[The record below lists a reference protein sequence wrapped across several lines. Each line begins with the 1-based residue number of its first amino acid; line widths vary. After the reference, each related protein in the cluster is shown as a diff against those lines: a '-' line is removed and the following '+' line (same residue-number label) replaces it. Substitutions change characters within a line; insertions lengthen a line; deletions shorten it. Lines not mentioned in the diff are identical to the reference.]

1 MVSTR
6 ALVITAMACLGG
18 LALIFGIAGSF
29 TGVKVRDPKTLNP
42 QP

>member
-6 ALVITAMACLGG
+6 AIVITAMAFLGG

-29 TGVKVRDPKTLNP
+29 TGVKVVAPKP
-42 QP
+42 